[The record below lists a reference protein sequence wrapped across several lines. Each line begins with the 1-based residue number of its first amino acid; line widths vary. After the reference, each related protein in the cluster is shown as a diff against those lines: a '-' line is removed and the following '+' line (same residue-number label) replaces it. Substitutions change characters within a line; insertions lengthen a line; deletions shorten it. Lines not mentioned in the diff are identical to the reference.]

1 MALRC
6 ILLLSLL
13 CITTEAAEEFWAF
26 QAPTRPYLPE
36 SGEAMGSSHRTDAF
50 LNAAL
55 AEQSLSPRAEA
66 TDQAYL
72 RRLHVVL
79 TGLAP
84 SAEDQAA
91 FLADEDPNKRQ
102 RLADRLLASYSYGE
116 RLTSFWLPIAR
127 YAEDQAHEVGN
138 NKSLT
143 YPNAH
148 LYRQWVI
155 DAFNRDLPYD
165 DFVRYQLAA
174 DLHEADADRDAL
186 GFLGLGPKYY
196 NRGRLEVKADEW
208 EDRVDTVTRSF
219 LGLTVACA
227 RCHNHKYDPISK
239 EDYHA
244 MAGVFASTEM
254 LNETLPGVEPAKE
267 KDGKPMKGA
276 APAHTRHIVKEG
288 KVQDLPVFIRGDVN
302 KKGDTVKRGF
312 LTALSKG
319 KPQEF
324 AEGSGRKQLAEA
336 LVHPDNPLTARVM
349 VNRLW
354 QEIFGQALVST
365 PSNFGALGQR
375 PTHPQL
381 LDDLAIAFGQH
392 RSIKR
397 MIREMIETTAFQR
410 ESVAGSTLTKH
421 DPANQWL
428 GRMSRRKLSFEMWRD
443 TVLNA
448 SESLDPRGGQSLEI
462 EDETNFRRTVY
473 ARISRLDLND
483 VLEQFDY
490 PDPNIHASHRGDTT
504 TTTQKLYLL
513 NHPFV
518 LEQATLL
525 GQHAAAAND
534 GITLLYQRLLS
545 RLPNEQERQR
555 AQAFLDPGE
564 ERWAALAQVLI
575 CSNEMLYLD

>member
-1 MALRC
+1 MVFRC
-6 ILLLSLL
+6 MLLLSWLGIL
-13 CITTEAAEEFWAF
+13 ANAEEPFWAF
-26 QAPTRPYLPE
+26 QAPQRPSAPE
-36 SGEAMGSSHRTDAF
+36 SGKSMPASHRTDLF
-50 LNAAL
+50 LNATLEAKQL
-55 AEQSLSPRAEA
+55 APQSES

-72 RRLHVVL
+72 RRLHLVL
-79 TGLAP
+79 TGLPP
-84 SAEDQAA
+84 SAEDQAD
-91 FLADEDPNKRQ
+91 FLADDIPNKRQ
-102 RLADRLLASYSYGE
+102 RLVDRLLASYGFGE

-148 LYRQWVI
+148 RYRQWVI
-155 DAFNRDLPYD
+155 DAFNHDLPYD

-174 DLHEADADRDAL
+174 DLHEADAHRDAL

-227 RCHNHKYDPISK
+227 RCHDHKYDPISK

-254 LNETLPGVEPAKE
+254 LNETLPGRDPEKD
-267 KDGKPMKGA
+267 KDGKTKKGA

-288 KVQDLPVFIRGDVN
+288 KIQDLNVFIRGDVN
-302 KKGDTVKRGF
+302 RKGDKVQRGF
-312 LTALSKG
+312 LTALSKE
-319 KPQEF
+319 KPITF
-324 AEGSGRKQLAEA
+324 KEGSGRKQLADA
-336 LVHPDNPLTARVM
+336 LVHPSNPLTDRVM

-354 QEIFGQALVST
+354 QEIFGRPLVST
-365 PSNFGALGQR
+365 PSNFGALGEL
-375 PTHPQL
+375 PTHPEL
-381 LDDLAIAFGQH
+381 LDDLAIEFAQH
-392 RSIKR
+392 RSIKHT
-397 MIREMIETTAFQR
+397 IRAMLESTAFQR
-410 ESVAGSTLTKH
+410 EATAGPNLSEH

-428 GRMSRRKLSFEMWRD
+428 GRMNRRKLSFEMWRD
-443 TVLNA
+443 TLLTA
-448 SESLDPRGGQSLEI
+448 SGSLDPRGGQSLEI
-462 EDETNFRRTVY
+462 EDENNQRRTVY

-518 LEQATLL
+518 IEQATLL
-525 GQHAAAAND
+525 GQQAKDADD
-534 GITLLYQRLLS
+534 GIALLYQRLLS
-545 RLPNEQERQR
+545 RLPEARERHR
-555 AQAFLDPGE
+555 ARNFLDSSE
-564 ERWAALAQVLI
+564 DRWAALTQVLI
-575 CSNEMLYLD
+575 CSNEMLFLD